1 MALVDLLAPA
11 QHGQFFANLGAAA
24 GVPGAEAEAAV
35 ARLGPAIAEKL
46 KVRAES
52 DPHAFEALL
61 DLIED
66 EDGTPDINDATAMTD
81 AEAVQDGLTI
91 LSDLYGSPAAAQ
103 AALAPLV
110 PGMADR
116 QFALVAGL
124 ATTSLLAALTA
135 TNTPQPAAT
144 LQAAATAND
153 DKGFWGTLVSAIVA
167 GAAKEAMR
175 QVTPKKR
182 RRRRT
187 TTSSI
192 FGTKR
197 RTTRRRRTRKTTL
210 ETIFSHILTG
220 RR

>member
-24 GVPGAEAEAAV
+24 GLPGAEAEAAV

-46 KVRAES
+46 KARAES
-52 DPHAFEALL
+52 DPHALEALL

-66 EDGTPDINDATAMTD
+66 EDGTPDINDVTAMTD
-81 AEAVQDGLTI
+81 AEAVQDGLAI
-91 LSDLYGSPAAAQ
+91 LTDLYGSPAAAQ

-116 QFALVAGL
+116 QFALISGL

-135 TNTPQPAAT
+135 SNTPQPAAT
-144 LQAAATAND
+144 LQAAATARD

-175 QVTPKKR
+175 QVTPKK

>member
-1 MALVDLLAPA
+1 MALVDLLTPA

-24 GVPGAEAEAAV
+24 GLPEAEAEAAM

-46 KVRAES
+46 KARAES

-66 EDGTPDINDATAMTD
+66 EDATPDINDATAMTD
-81 AEAVQDGLTI
+81 AEAVQDGLAI

-124 ATTSLLAALTA
+124 ATTSLLAALTVS
-135 TNTPQPAAT
+135 TTPQPAAT

-182 RRRRT
+182 RRRT